1 MMDLESVHMAYL
13 TDTKRIC
20 FLSGETLS
28 ISNNIERILQCAL
41 DFRSCLVNGVG
52 DFQSDNQGL
61 IDHISQI
68 NISQVSLIKKNFDE
82 NLKELHSSYLK
93 SPKHGEFGLARFWTC
108 LNYNGYYSD
117 ALGND
122 MCTKFSRVLNNW
134 VDVSVATT
142 SCVICTKYLNITI
155 AVKILFRIF
164 QELHRTPR
172 RR

>member
-108 LNYNGYYSD
+108 LNYNG
-117 ALGND
+117 
-122 MCTKFSRVLNNW
+122 VLNNW